1 MPVMAEMFPTAGKL
15 RTGYDRDQVE
25 DFFERARASYES
37 EHPGDGRAHDA
48 DEVVDEHTVAR
59 CSFDLVRGGYLT
71 SSVDS
76 ALDRLQTAF
85 IQRRRTSYISEHGEA
100 KWMEEIA
107 ERATTLYPRLL
118 RPAGER
124 FRAPERGRGYDREE
138 VDAVLDRL
146 TRYFDRDGH
155 LSADELRTAT
165 FTSVRRSRG
174 YHEGTV
180 DAYLARAVE
189 VLAAVE

>member
-1 MPVMAEMFPTAGKL
+1 MAAMFPTAGRL
-15 RTGYDRDQVE
+15 RTGYDREQVE
-25 DFFERARASYES
+25 EFFERARSAYES
-37 EHPGDGRAHDA
+37 ERPAAAED
-48 DEVVDEHTVAR
+48 VVDEHAVANA
-59 CSFDLVRGGYLT
+59 SFDLVRGGYIT

-85 IQRRRTSYISEHGEA
+85 IQRNRTAFIAEHGEE
-100 KWMEEIA
+100 KWMEHIA

-124 FRAPERGRGYDREE
+124 FRAPDRGRGYEREE
-138 VDAVLDRL
+138 VDALLERI

-155 LSADELRTAT
+155 LTAEELRTAT
-165 FTSVRRSRG
+165 FTTARRSRA